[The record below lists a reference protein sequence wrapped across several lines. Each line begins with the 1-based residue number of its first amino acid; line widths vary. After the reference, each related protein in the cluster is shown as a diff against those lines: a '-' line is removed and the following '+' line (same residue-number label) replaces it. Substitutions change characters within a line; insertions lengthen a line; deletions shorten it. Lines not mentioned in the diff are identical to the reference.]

1 MYSENIT
8 DAELAETLDKP
19 TQAIEKS
26 SPQPT
31 AAEALTKAI
40 APLAE
45 RAQEQTAL
53 AAKNL
58 SDVLPAVFYEGAAEL
73 VLTEAQEAKL
83 DKLSTPSDDDIDIR
97 PDGLIYVGHSYH
109 RRVLTEVFGRG
120 GWAEVEA
127 SPVQLKR
134 QGDAEWIY
142 QRWALYVRGQN
153 GQRVFIR
160 SCVGSAR
167 WFGDSPRANFAET
180 LESVRSDALPRNAA
194 KGSLQIALEPWIKK
208 LGQEWK
214 RNYAVQVWAN
224 VKEFGKPVQKMLWRR
239 KDADPLEG
247 EIRLVEPEGQKKQPE
262 AAQKV
267 ETPQLP
273 PESAPQPTAIASAA
287 TPANSKAPAK
297 AKTPAPAP
305 KATTPE
311 PATPLPPPDPNQAH
325 PSHCTCLECLPPPKP
340 QKDVSSTTAPAGG
353 PQMVSEPQIRL
364 FFALARRDKC
374 KLIEGDNAGGA
385 VLWLAE
391 KVGTTPDQLE
401 KMGSNGKKSSEVAI
415 NLLRR
420 LPMKTFH
427 EEILPA
433 LRKQYGL

>member
-1 MYSENIT
+1 MAENEIT
-8 DAELAETLDKP
+8 DAELAETLTGRPAEKP
-19 TQAIEKS
+19 TEAIEKVT
-26 SPQPT
+26 PKPLT
-31 AAEALTKAI
+31 AAEALSKAI
-40 APLAE
+40 APLAAKAE
-45 RAQEQTAL
+45 DATAL

-73 VLTEAQEAKL
+73 VLTEAQETRL
-83 DKLSTPSDDDIDIR
+83 NELSTPSDDDIDIR

-134 QGDAEWIY
+134 QGEAEWVY
-142 QRWALYVRGQN
+142 QRWALYVRGQD
-153 GQRVFIR
+153 GHRVFIR

-167 WFGDSPRANFAET
+167 WFGDSARANFAET

-194 KGSLQIALEPWIKK
+194 KGSLQIALEPWTKRV
-208 LGQEWK
+208 GQEWK
-214 RNYAVQVWAN
+214 HKYAIQVW
-224 VKEFGKPVQKMLWRR
+224 VKDRTGKQEIRWRR

-247 EIRLVEPEGQKKQPE
+247 EIRLVEPEDQKKPQGEPKPQAAEKQPE
-262 AAQKV
+262 
-267 ETPQLP
+267 T
-273 PESAPQPTAIASAA
+273 APQPPAVKPAA
-287 TPANSKAPAK
+287 PPAGAQPPAK
-297 AKTPAPAP
+297 AKTPRPPA

-311 PATPLPPPDPNQAH
+311 PAAPLPPPEPTTQA
-325 PSHCTCLECLPPPKP
+325 
-340 QKDVSSTTAPAGG
+340 APAITPPQPPTEGPSGAPPSGG
-353 PQMVSEPQIRL
+353 PAMVAEPQIRL

-374 KLIEGDNAGGA
+374 KLIEGENAGGA
-385 VLWLAE
+385 VVWIAE
-391 KVGTTPDQLE
+391 KTELSPDQLT
-401 KMGSNGKKSSEVAI
+401 KIGSGKTSLELAV

-420 LPMKTFH
+420 LTMKKFH